1 MDIREL
7 FIKHAQ
13 GTCTAEEKALLVA
26 WLQENED
33 AEALPD
39 PEELMEVTTLPV
51 LEAAAAERILDNI
64 LETPVVSIRRNY
76 RALITRWTAA
86 AAIVICVVTTL
97 LWWYRPH
104 AQWVSVR
111 TPYAQMRTI
120 TLPDGSTIHL
130 NANSQLKY
138 DSNMQRSNAREVWL
152 QGEAFFEI
160 APAAAQFTVH
170 AGQGLQVAV
179 LGTRFNITHN
189 DSTIQVVL
197 NSGRVSVKA
206 ANSTAMLL
214 LPGEMAV
221 YHGGPQTLQKQA
233 ADTLALTGWK
243 DHVLTFHQSSLQEI
257 AGLIQRHF
265 GVQVVFT
272 SPELSKL
279 QFTGTAPAGNLELLL
294 SILERSLDIRV
305 NKTNGQIV
313 IRPAH

>member
-13 GTCTAEEKALLVA
+13 GACTEEEKAWLVA
-26 WLQENED
+26 WLQEHED
-33 AEALPD
+33 AAALPD

-51 LEAAAAERILDNI
+51 LEAAAAERILENI
-64 LETPVVSIRRNY
+64 LETPVVPIRRNY
-76 RALITRWTAA
+76 RALVTRWVAA
-86 AAIVICVVTTL
+86 AAIVFSVVATM
-97 LWWYRPH
+97 LWWYRPQ
-104 AQWVSVR
+104 AQWISVR
-111 TPYAQMRTI
+111 TAYAQMRTI

-130 NANSQLKY
+130 NANSLLKY
-138 DSNMQRSNAREVWL
+138 DSNMQRSTAREVWL

-170 AGQGLQVAV
+170 AGQGLEVAV

-206 ANSTAMLL
+206 ANNTPLLL

-221 YHGGPQTLQKQA
+221 YRGGAQTLQKQA
-233 ADTLALTGWK
+233 ADTLVLTGWK
-243 DHVLTFHQSSLQEI
+243 DHVLTFHETSLQEI

-272 SPELSKL
+272 APELSRL

-305 NKTNGQIV
+305 NKIKGQVV

>member
-13 GTCTAEEKALLVA
+13 GACTAEEKALLVA

-33 AEALPD
+33 AAALPD
-39 PEELMEVTTLPV
+39 PEELMAVTTLPA
-51 LEAAAAERILDNI
+51 LEAAAAGRILGNI
-64 LETPVVSIRRNY
+64 LETPVVPVRRNY
-76 RALITRWTAA
+76 RPLMIRWVAA
-86 AAIVICVVTTL
+86 AAVVLGLVATT

-138 DSNMQRSNAREVWL
+138 DSNMQRSSAREVWL

-206 ANSTAMLL
+206 ANNKPMLL

-221 YHGGPQTLQKQA
+221 YHGGAQTLQKQA
-233 ADTLALTGWK
+233 ADTLVLTGWK
-243 DHVLTFHQSSLQEI
+243 DHVLTFHQTSLQEI

-265 GVQVVFT
+265 GMQVVFT
-272 SPELSKL
+272 APELSRL
-279 QFTGTAPAGNLELLL
+279 QFTGTAPAGDLELLL

-305 NKTNGQIV
+305 NKTNGQVV

>member
-13 GTCTAEEKALLVA
+13 GTCTAAEKALLVA
-26 WLQENED
+26 WLQEHED
-33 AEALPD
+33 AGALPD

-51 LEAAAAERILDNI
+51 LEATAAERILENI
-64 LETPVVSIRRNY
+64 LETPVVPIRRNY
-76 RALITRWTAA
+76 RALITRWVAA
-86 AAIVICVVTTL
+86 AAIVLCVATTL
-97 LWWYRPH
+97 RWWYRPH

-138 DSNMQRSNAREVWL
+138 DSNMQRSTAREVWL

-170 AGQGLQVAV
+170 AGQDLQVTV

-189 DSTIQVVL
+189 DSIIQVVL

-206 ANSTAMLL
+206 PDNIPMLL

-221 YHGGPQTLQKQA
+221 YHGGVQTLQKQA

-243 DHVLTFHQSSLQEI
+243 DNVLTFHQSSLQEI

-272 SPELSKL
+272 TPELSRL

-305 NKTNGQIV
+305 NKINGQVV

>member
-33 AEALPD
+33 AAALPD
-39 PEELMEVTTLPV
+39 PEELMAVTSLPV
-51 LEAAAAERILDNI
+51 LETAAAERILENI
-64 LETPVVSIRRNY
+64 LETPVLPVRRNY
-76 RALITRWTAA
+76 RPLMIRWVAA
-86 AAIVICVVTTL
+86 AAVVLGLAAST

-104 AQWVSVR
+104 AQWVNVR

-120 TLPDGSTIHL
+120 HLPDGSTIHL

-138 DSNMQRSNAREVWL
+138 DSNMQRSSVREVWL

-170 AGQGLQVAV
+170 AGQGLEVAV

-189 DSTIQVVL
+189 DSSIQVVL

-206 ANSTAMLL
+206 ANNSPMLL

-221 YHGGPQTLQKQA
+221 YRGGAQNLQKQA
-233 ADTLALTGWK
+233 ADTLVLTGWK
-243 DHVLTFHQSSLQEI
+243 DHVLTFHQTSLQEI

-272 SPELSKL
+272 APELSRL

-305 NKTNGQIV
+305 NKTNGQVV